1 VTLDVLLLITG
12 GILALIGA
20 GIVVLLAPARY
31 PTLLASIAL
40 GSLGLLQFGWAR
52 AVVAGPGGAT
62 WFELSLVFAL
72 SVSLGWVLLSRTL
85 GMGPYPTSLGPW
97 RFYVAAQALLTVG
110 VLIWVTLGRGAE
122 LSLPVAKG
130 GAFPLDPPAV
140 VILVAILINLVLL
153 TSSFESTYLALPR
166 GPRRSFRPGLL
177 GILLVAGY
185 ATYVALSSLVSG
197 SVSSGDLSLGTFPV
211 IALSLLLP
219 ISLIGGDLGEARV
232 RIEKRPLTR
241 TLSLSIAG
249 GFLLATTALLWITHS
264 TGWSVARGIWL
275 LGSSGAAL
283 AVAALAVSNRL
294 QRRVQRLIDPYL
306 YRKEVDYRA
315 LSERLDQ
322 TVADTQTIADL
333 CRLIPENARDL
344 VGADPVTLFLAQGRD
359 GRFEIAATTL
369 EPNPGVSIGPDD
381 PLPIELRRAQH
392 AIRMRGRPDD
402 LEYIPIYVENAP
414 QILACAAICAAPL
427 LRGEEL
433 FGFLLCGERG
443 SGAQARRHLLPLL
456 DLAARCYTAH
466 FSLLSRP
473 SRLELSRSGISDPR

>member
-1 VTLDVLLLITG
+1 MTLDVLLLMTG

-31 PTLLASIAL
+31 PTLLSAIAL
-40 GSLGLLQFGWAR
+40 GALGLLQFGWAR
-52 AVVAGPGGAT
+52 ALVGGPGSAT

-72 SVSLGWVLLSRTL
+72 SVSLCWVLLSRTL

-110 VLIWVTLGRGAE
+110 VLIWVTLGRGGGQSE
-122 LSLPVAKG
+122 LVAAGKE
-130 GAFPLDPPAV
+130 FPLDPPGF
-140 VILVAILINLVLL
+140 VILLAILINLVLL

-177 GILLVAGY
+177 GILLASGY

-211 IALSLLLP
+211 VALSLLLP
-219 ISLIGGDLGEARV
+219 ISLIGGDLGEART
-232 RIEKRPLTR
+232 RQEKRPLTR

-249 GFLLATTALLWITHS
+249 GFLLATTALLWITHA

-315 LSERLDQ
+315 LSERLEQ
-322 TVADTQTIADL
+322 TVADAQTISEL

-344 VGADPVTLFLAQGRD
+344 VGADPVTLFLAERRD
-359 GRFEIAATTL
+359 GRFEIAGTTL
-369 EPNPGVSIGPDD
+369 EPSPDVSIKPDD
-381 PLPIELRRAQH
+381 PLAIELLRAQH
-392 AIRMRGRPDD
+392 AIRLRGRPDD

-414 QILACAAICAAPL
+414 QILACGAICAAPL
-427 LRGEEL
+427 LRGDEL

-456 DLAARCYTAH
+456 DLAARCYTAQ

-473 SRLELSRSGISDPR
+473 SRLELSRPGITESR

>member
-1 VTLDVLLLITG
+1 MTLDVLLLMTG

-31 PTLLASIAL
+31 PTLLSAIAL

-52 AVVAGPGGAT
+52 ALFAGPGSAT

-72 SVSLGWVLLSRTL
+72 SVSLCWVLLSRTL

-110 VLIWVTLGRGAE
+110 ILIWVTLGG
-122 LSLPVAKG
+122 SGQSQPVATES
-130 GAFPLDPPAV
+130 AFPLDAPAV
-140 VILVAILINLVLL
+140 VILIAILFNLVLL
-153 TSSFESTYLALPR
+153 TASFESTYLALPR

-177 GILLVAGY
+177 GILLTAGY

-197 SVSSGDLSLGTFPV
+197 SVSPGDLSLGTFPV
-211 IALSLLLP
+211 VALSLLLP
-219 ISLIGGDLGEARV
+219 ISLIGGDLGEART
-232 RIEKRPLTR
+232 RQEKRPLTR

-249 GFLLATTALLWITHS
+249 GFLFATTALLWITHA

-275 LGSSGAAL
+275 LGSSGAAV

-306 YRKEVDYRA
+306 YRKEVDDRA
-315 LSERLDQ
+315 LAERLEQ
-322 TVADTQTIADL
+322 TVNDAQTVPDL

-344 VGADPVTLFLAQGRD
+344 VGADPVTLFLAERRD
-359 GRFEIAATTL
+359 GRFEIAGTTL
-369 EPNPGVSIGPDD
+369 EPNPDVSIKSDD
-381 PLPIELRRAQH
+381 PLPMDLRRAQH
-392 AIRMRGRPDD
+392 AIRLRGRPDD

-443 SGAQARRHLLPLL
+443 SGAQASRHLLPLL
-456 DLAARCYTAH
+456 DLASRCYTAQ

-473 SRLELSRSGISDPR
+473 SRLELSRTGTTEPR